1 MRKISLDTA
10 KMRPGDFMLV
20 IITFGLVIFGV
31 VMVFSSSYYYA
42 LSHDGS
48 AYSYLIRDVA
58 WAVMGTIAMFIMAV
72 VDYRKLKRFALP
84 LLVISVLMLALVLVP
99 GVGVT
104 RNNAT
109 RWLGV
114 GGFTI
119 MPGEIA
125 KVAAILF
132 VAAFLAAN
140 PKRIKSFVNGI
151 LPLFALA
158 ALLGGLIMLQPNLS
172 TAITVVAIIIV
183 MMLVAGMHWGWIG
196 ALAGLGV
203 AGLMALLTVGRGSYW
218 YTRLTSFAD
227 PFKDFLG
234 DGYQAAQS
242 LMALGSGGLFGVGL
256 GKSIQKTLYLPE
268 PQNDFILAIIGE
280 ELGFV
285 GVAILL
291 VVYMLLIWR
300 GVHIAMNA
308 PDQFGMLLAAGIT
321 AMIGIQVILNVAVV
335 TSSMPPTGITLP
347 FVSYGGNA
355 LLIFMGSMGVMLNIS
370 RHSTAPLKKPDE
382 EEDIPRRE
390 V

>member
-1 MRKISLDTA
+1 MRRISLDKT
-10 KMRPGDFMLV
+10 KLRPGDFMLV
-20 IITFGLVIFGV
+20 IITMALVIFGV

-42 LSHDGS
+42 LSKDGS

-58 WAVMGTIAMFIMAV
+58 WAVMGMVAMVIMALI
-72 VDYRKLKRFALP
+72 DYRKLKKIAMP
-84 LLVISVLMLALVLVP
+84 LLIISVIMLLMVLIP

-109 RWLGV
+109 RWIGI
-114 GGFTI
+114 GSFTI

-132 VAAFLAAN
+132 VAAFLAAK
-140 PKRIKSFVNGI
+140 PSRIKSLTKGI
-151 LPLFALA
+151 LPLFGLA
-158 ALLGGLIMLQPNLS
+158 ALFGLLIMLQPNLS

-183 MMLVAGMHWGWIG
+183 MMVVAGMSWGWVG
-196 ALAGLGV
+196 GLFGLAV

-218 YTRLTSFAD
+218 YKRLTSFSD
-227 PFKDFLG
+227 PFADFLG

-300 GVHIAMNA
+300 GVHIALNA
-308 PDQFGMLLAAGIT
+308 PDQFGSLLAAGIT
-321 AMIGIQVILNVAVV
+321 AMIGIQVVLNVAVV
-335 TSSMPPTGITLP
+335 TSSMPPTGINLP

-355 LLIFMGSMGVMLNIS
+355 LLLFMGSMGVMLNIS
-370 RHSTAPLKKPDE
+370 RHSVAKLKTPSE
-382 EEDIPRRE
+382 E
-390 V
+390 